1 MSEFLEASACK
12 GRRPDRVAIR
22 RLVPRP
28 DLIARLLRERHV
40 ARFLVAPDGFG
51 KTTLACEYADT
62 VFSFEHVFWVNG
74 RSPCFLRDLDRD
86 IIATRLCSLDPSSFL
101 VVFED
106 VPRLDSARAERFSR
120 VIDDVLEAGDE
131 VLVTC
136 VPSCDA
142 YAGSHR
148 DRTKLDAADLLLS
161 DAECRL
167 VPPGESQGRAKGPL
181 PPAERVACL
190 RWGSDDGTRLLGG
203 IAREELPGDVMLA
216 LFAMLALQEGG
227 WSDLEAF
234 VPSGIEGDLIDLLE
248 DGYPFLG
255 IDRHGERYRTT
266 ALGMGIVATA
276 FDGSFDVLA
285 SRSLFDGRDAL
296 ARRIAD
302 ALIARSAGER
312 ACELMAAL
320 ASKAAC
326 AAWLAGRSRT
336 LLKAACLKPA
346 HDLHAF
352 VGRVRGP
359 QRTTLNVAE
368 SWRLVALGDEAG
380 ASTLARRAAFA
391 ADAPEDDRAFALLVV
406 KAHGSA
412 EARRRAGEMLHGLLQ
427 AHAAARRTGA
437 AGGDSANALFW
448 TPFASIVLALDEG
461 VAAGL
466 RAWCEAEEAGADP
479 DALAL
484 AAALALDAA
493 TAEAEGGAPARTGA
507 PEGMRQDGA
516 EALASVARF
525 VHARLEAA
533 EGRAADLFLAAAT
546 AALERAG
553 EAGALPRPAALP
565 ASGAALARRL
575 EIAVY
580 HQRAAYRRAAEERA
594 ERKENYVATH
604 PDAFRDERRGRKGA
618 PAPSTASAPVAPLLR
633 VNLFGGL
640 EVWMGDEP
648 VDPQRFRR
656 QKARTLL
663 ALLVLNHGKE
673 ITRDRLVRALW
684 PESQLEAA
692 RKNFYSIWSQLRRVL
707 ATPEGT
713 CPYLIRAQGGCR
725 IDARLLDSDVARFEA
740 LCRTLLFGRPEAED
754 WEPLFA
760 QVSNG
765 FADDLLP
772 GESECDLVVQMREEY
787 RVHLVDALVAAAAR
801 LVEAGEVRGGLWF
814 AREALKHDRS
824 REDAYTA
831 LMEAQ
836 IAAGQRTAAL
846 ETYFACRRYLT
857 NELGI
862 DPSLRTVQLYR
873 DIIEAE
879 EALDW

>member
-1 MSEFLEASACK
+1 M
-12 GRRPDRVAIR
+12 
-22 RLVPRP
+22 
-28 DLIARLLRERHV
+28 
-40 ARFLVAPDGFG
+40 
-51 KTTLACEYADT
+51 
-62 VFSFEHVFWVNG
+62 NG

-106 VPRLDSARAERFSR
+106 VPRLDSARAERFSS

-216 LFAMLALQEGG
+216 LFAMLALQEGS

-312 ACELMAAL
+312 ACECHGGPGLESGMRRMARRPQPHPAEGGL
-320 ASKAAC
+320 PQ
-326 AAWLAGRSRT
+326 AGPRPARVRR
-336 LLKAACLKPA
+336 ARARPAA
-346 HDLHAF
+346 HDA
-352 VGRVRGP
+352 
-359 QRTTLNVAE
+359 QRRRIVAP
-368 SWRLVALGDEAG
+368 RR
-380 ASTLARRAAFA
+380 ARRRGGRQHAGPTCRLRGGRA
-391 ADAPEDDRAFALLVV
+391 EDDRAFALLVV

-412 EARRRAGEMLHGLLQ
+412 EARRRAGEMLLHGLLQ

-546 AALERAG
+546 AALGRAG

-862 DPSLRTVQLYR
+862 DPSLRTVRLHR
-873 DIIEAE
+873 DVIEAE

>member
-74 RSPCFLRDLDRD
+74 RSPCFLRDLDRG

-312 ACELMAAL
+312 ACGTRWRPWPR
-320 ASKAAC
+320 K
-326 AAWLAGRSRT
+326 R
-336 LLKAACLKPA
+336 
-346 HDLHAF
+346 HA
-352 VGRVRGP
+352 P
-359 QRTTLNVAE
+359 
-368 SWRLVALGDEAG
+368 
-380 ASTLARRAAFA
+380 
-391 ADAPEDDRAFALLVV
+391 
-406 KAHGSA
+406 HGS
-412 EARRRAGEMLHGLLQ
+412 
-427 AHAAARRTGA
+427 
-437 AGGDSANALFW
+437 
-448 TPFASIVLALDEG
+448 P
-461 VAAGL
+461 
-466 RAWCEAEEAGADP
+466 
-479 DALAL
+479 
-484 AAALALDAA
+484 
-493 TAEAEGGAPARTGA
+493 
-507 PEGMRQDGA
+507 
-516 EALASVARF
+516 
-525 VHARLEAA
+525 
-533 EGRAADLFLAAAT
+533 
-546 AALERAG
+546 
-553 EAGALPRPAALP
+553 
-565 ASGAALARRL
+565 
-575 EIAVY
+575 
-580 HQRAAYRRAAEERA
+580 
-594 ERKENYVATH
+594 
-604 PDAFRDERRGRKGA
+604 
-618 PAPSTASAPVAPLLR
+618 
-633 VNLFGGL
+633 
-640 EVWMGDEP
+640 
-648 VDPQRFRR
+648 
-656 QKARTLL
+656 
-663 ALLVLNHGKE
+663 
-673 ITRDRLVRALW
+673 
-684 PESQLEAA
+684 
-692 RKNFYSIWSQLRRVL
+692 
-707 ATPEGT
+707 
-713 CPYLIRAQGGCR
+713 
-725 IDARLLDSDVARFEA
+725 
-740 LCRTLLFGRPEAED
+740 
-754 WEPLFA
+754 
-760 QVSNG
+760 
-765 FADDLLP
+765 
-772 GESECDLVVQMREEY
+772 
-787 RVHLVDALVAAAAR
+787 AAAAP
-801 LVEAGEVRGGLWF
+801 
-814 AREALKHDRS
+814 
-824 REDAYTA
+824 
-831 LMEAQ
+831 
-836 IAAGQRTAAL
+836 
-846 ETYFACRRYLT
+846 C
-857 NELGI
+857 
-862 DPSLRTVQLYR
+862 
-873 DIIEAE
+873 
-879 EALDW
+879 